1 MPADVVLVPPVVGDL
16 DAEPDRDAAG
26 RPAFGRG
33 PDDAFALGERDE
45 VEGRRPRREVD
56 VVRDRELGN
65 PALGGLCGVRVD
77 RDVAVGRQV
86 RVEMAVE
93 RQVARLRPGTERI
106 GVHYPAIR
114 PSSRPTVANASSAW
128 SSCSSAWAAVTIVRI
143 RALSIATVGKTTG
156 WAKTPSSNSRWL
168 DRPDGSGS
176 PIMTGVIG
184 VSDLPVSKPSRA
196 SSALN
201 RRVFAHSRSWSSGS
215 SCITR
220 IASRHAA
227 ATAGGWDVEKRKGR
241 ARWTRMSRRSWE

>member
-1 MPADVVLVPPVVGDL
+1 MRADVVLVPPVVGDL

-45 VEGRRPRREVD
+45 VEGRRPRRKVD

-93 RQVARLRPGTERI
+93 RQVARLRRATERI

-143 RALSIATVGKTTG
+143 RALLIATVGKTTG

-168 DRPDGSGS
+168 NRPAVAGA
-176 PIMTGVIG
+176 PTITGLIG
-184 VSDLPVSKPSRA
+184 A
-196 SSALN
+196 SHPPLCN
-201 RRVFAHSRSWSSGS
+201 P
-215 SCITR
+215 T
-220 IASRHAA
+220 HA
-227 ATAGGWDVEKRKGR
+227 
-241 ARWTRMSRRSWE
+241 